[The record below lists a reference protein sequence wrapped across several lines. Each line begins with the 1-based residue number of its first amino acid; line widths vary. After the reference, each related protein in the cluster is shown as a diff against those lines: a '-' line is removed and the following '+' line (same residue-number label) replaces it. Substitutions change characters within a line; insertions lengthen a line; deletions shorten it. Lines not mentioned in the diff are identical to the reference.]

1 MAPIFGFM
9 CTFDPMISTAIQSQT
24 IPFLVLLKAIED
36 YAKEPSK
43 MKQNILKLVM
53 ETCVDLIG
61 SDDAFKMQIFEQAN
75 LFTSEL
81 TKRTPDVTP
90 SIQLLAAQVVGLS
103 ILTLEQQDKPNM
115 DPQTAAEDC
124 EFNFNITDFIRAAAK
139 EILSRNLNKDVKNLT
154 KD

>member
-9 CTFDPMISTAIQSQT
+9 CTFDPMISTANQSST

-36 YAKEPSK
+36 FAKEPSE

-61 SDDAFKMQIFEQAN
+61 SDDGFKMQIFEQAN
-75 LFTSEL
+75 LFTSEP

-90 SIQLLAAQVVGLS
+90 SI
-103 ILTLEQQDKPNM
+103 
-115 DPQTAAEDC
+115 
-124 EFNFNITDFIRAAAK
+124 
-139 EILSRNLNKDVKNLT
+139 
-154 KD
+154 